1 MTDAAA
7 KLSGIAWG
15 HFLRWFVRG
24 RVFRLSI
31 QVRSLTL
38 ATLGVL
44 LTVFGWWLIA
54 QPFSADDDG
63 KKRTAGYVTC
73 PWMSKSGASPWEI
86 VMPSIGRSAHA
97 PDMGSPPVDAVVDPW
112 KRLST
117 PVMQFLTYTQT
128 FVGAAF
134 LSLCVL
140 WAALVWGF
148 FGGAITRAAMMQLTR
163 EEPVSLGASLRFA
176 GRRWLSYFSAPIF
189 PLLGISV
196 IGGGLMLLGLLMRA
210 SYFVGGL
217 FWPLALIGGVVM
229 AVLALGLMV
238 GWPLMHAAISAE
250 GSDSFDALSRS
261 YSYVYQRPMHYLMY
275 VLAAILL
282 GLLGLAVVNL
292 FAGTVEGL
300 TAWGVSWGSG
310 VEDARRAIN
319 GVVDPEK
326 IGTLDR
332 WGISLINFWQ
342 GIVRAIVIGFAF
354 AFFWTSAA
362 AIYLLLRHDADGAE
376 LDEVFIDD
384 GAETFGLP
392 NLAAGTAA
400 ASAVEAAP
408 ADIPSQPE

>member
-1 MTDAAA
+1 MTDTPA

-24 RVFRLSI
+24 RVFRLAV

-54 QPFSADDDG
+54 MPFSAG
-63 KKRTAGYVTC
+63 KEGPERTAGYVTC
-73 PWMSKSGASPWEI
+73 PWRADGGSSPLDLMYLATRGPSGPNL
-86 VMPSIGRSAHA
+86 GR
-97 PDMGSPPVDAVVDPW
+97 PPVDAVLDPW
-112 KRLST
+112 RRLST
-117 PVMQFLTYTQT
+117 PVMQFLEYTQT

-134 LSLCVL
+134 LSLCIL
-140 WAALVWGF
+140 WAALVWGL
-148 FGGAITRAAMMQLTR
+148 FGGAITRAALIQLTR

-189 PLLGISV
+189 PLLGIIIISV
-196 IGGGLMLLGLLMRA
+196 GLVLLGLLMKLT
-210 SYFVGGL
+210 YFVGGL
-217 FWPLALIGGVVM
+217 FWPLALVGGVVM
-229 AVLALGLMV
+229 AVLALGLMI

-261 YSYVYQRPMHYLMY
+261 YSYVYQRPMHFLLYAW
-275 VLAAILL
+275 AAFLL
-282 GLLGLAVVNL
+282 GVLGMFVVHL
-292 FAGTVEGL
+292 FAGSVEGL
-300 TAWGVSWGSG
+300 TAWGISWGSG
-310 VEDARRAIN
+310 VEDASRAIN

-326 IGTLDR
+326 LGTLDR
-332 WGISLINFWQ
+332 WGIGLIDFWQ

-362 AIYLLLRHDADGAE
+362 AVYLLLRHDADGAE
-376 LDEVFIDD
+376 LDEVYIDD
-384 GAETFGLP
+384 GAETFPLP
-392 NLAAGTAA
+392 NLAAPTAT
-400 ASAVEAAP
+400 ASAVEPAP